1 MNYFLLSGRIL
12 FSSLMIPHTLT
23 QMRTIWF
30 ILESTLLPN
39 SNTALRLLSPS
50 LFSVTETSEARPTD
64 LQLQAV
70 HREVFSPHHTGRSD
84 IKRKRSCSLPAD
96 CEEHQREVRQPTH
109 LPRMLELLGLAN
121 QGLAGSRG

>member
-1 MNYFLLSGRIL
+1 
-12 FSSLMIPHTLT
+12 MIPHTLT
-23 QMRTIWF
+23 QMRTVWL
-30 ILESTLLPN
+30 ILDSTISPN
-39 SNTALRLLSPS
+39 SSTVLRLLSS
-50 LFSVTETSEARPTD
+50 LLFSGTKTSEARPTD

-84 IKRKRSCSLPAD
+84 VKRKRSRSLPAD
-96 CEEHQREVRQPTH
+96 CQEHQREVRQPTH